1 MWTSHTSLAVP
12 LHALGVDIH
21 HDALAAEPPGRLA
34 HELRILHGGRVDRH
48 LVAAG
53 QQQLADVVERA
64 DAAADRE
71 RHEHL
76 LGRAA
81 DHVEHDVAPFVAGR
95 DVEEHQLVGPF
106 LLVARG
112 HLDRVAGVAEVHEVR
127 PLHDASAVDVETGN
141 HTLGQHGAP
150 ALPAAPNR
158 TAKLPQT
165 EPNYAKLLS
174 LGSPQGRVNGRNI
187 V

>member
-1 MWTSHTSLAVP
+1 MWTSHTSWP
-12 LHALGVDIH
+12 FRLHALGIDIH
-21 HDALAAEPPGRLA
+21 HNTLAAEPPGRLV
-34 HELRILHGGRVDRH
+34 HKLRILHGGRVDRH

-53 QQQLADVVERA
+53 QQQLADVLERA
-64 DAAADRE
+64 NAAAHGE

-106 LLVARG
+106 LLVPRG
-112 HLDRVAGVAEVHEVR
+112 HLDRIAGVAEVDEIR
-127 PLHDASAVDVETGN
+127 ALHHAPAVDVQTGN

-150 ALPAAPNR
+150 ALPDSAQPSGE
-158 TAKLPQT
+158 TA
-165 EPNYAKLLS
+165 EN
-174 LGSPQGRVNGRNI
+174 
-187 V
+187 